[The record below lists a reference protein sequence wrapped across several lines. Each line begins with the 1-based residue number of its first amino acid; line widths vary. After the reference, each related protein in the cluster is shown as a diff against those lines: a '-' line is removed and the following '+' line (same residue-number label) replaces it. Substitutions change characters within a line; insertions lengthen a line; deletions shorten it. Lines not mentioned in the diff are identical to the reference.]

1 MPRPPPVKSLEPKV
15 FFANERTYVSWLKI
29 AINLGAIAATLVG
42 FGGAVATTSVS
53 AALKARAAEH
63 GAGGPSATDDKA
75 AAKVAASALGNLY
88 FTFFV
93 SVVLL
98 ATAVVVAGYAM
109 CALLV
114 VPRVS
119 NAQGGRLTSEANT
132 HKQHPDLFYYRTTIL
147 RLDEDAPNARNTAAL
162 MQDMGSLKSGPFV
175 VGSVVAVGMLAI
187 FVAGVWQLATCAEF
201 IAGQA
206 HNHRHPNQ
214 DNSSEI
220 ASHGLGV
227 VSEALVRWAS

>member
-1 MPRPPPVKSLEPKV
+1 MRLRS
-15 FFANERTYVSWLKI
+15 
-29 AINLGAIAATLVG
+29 TLLRLAML
-42 FGGAVATTSVS
+42 GAVAAFAACGNSYDEGEEPSITGPELS
-53 AALKARAAEH
+53 AIQA
-63 GAGGPSATDDKA
+63 DKA

-187 FVAGVWQLATCAEF
+187 FVAGVRQLATCAEF